1 MKEQCYKDIHCKCV
15 VFFVWTFLSSFL
27 SKSILSGCY
36 FFEFQ
41 SLNKK
46 LYTINITI
54 KNIFAIWLIH
64 YKCEN

>member
-1 MKEQCYKDIHCKCV
+1 MCC
-15 VFFVWTFLSSFL
+15 FFRVDLFVEFL

-46 LYTINITI
+46 IVHYQYHY
-54 KNIFAIWLIH
+54 KEYFCDFVLIH